1 MEERGT
7 NTCKTWQEQG
17 TNYIGGGCGVLRGRT
32 MRVRMRLQLGILLR
46 RGLSFPG
53 PTDSTLLKWKALGQ
67 DHRGPGFNGQSQ
79 LND

>member
-1 MEERGT
+1 
-7 NTCKTWQEQG
+7 
-17 TNYIGGGCGVLRGRT
+17 
-32 MRVRMRLQLGILLR
+32 MRLQLGILLR

-53 PTDSTLLKWKALGQ
+53 PIDSTLLKWKALGQ